1 MKALKYF
8 ILTMVALCLTTACS
22 DGDGGRD
29 EEGVDTILFHEF
41 DGYIYVSSQY
51 FGETYYGNDAKLSIW
66 TAGDQYIVTFA
77 DPIWGNAKFGYVQ
90 FGDKLQGTGSIKFS
104 YMNYNGTYPAILKGS
119 TLAPVIEIP
128 SVMNGCTISFHAGKA
143 SMADVVAGTYS
154 GKNTVVV
161 GGTYTYT
168 TDIAYTIKANPD
180 STINIEVPEYK
191 LNNTIMGNLTLG
203 AYTIS
208 NVKYDEETET
218 FHHVYGE
225 DGLTQYFKA
234 EDKDG
239 RPTMDQLY
247 SFAPTSS
254 IVLEP
259 VPGGGMKITNSFQLG
274 RMPFPIVAT
283 FERSA
288 Q

>member
-22 DGDGGRD
+22 DGNGGRD
-29 EEGVDTILFHEF
+29 EEFVDTILFHEF

-51 FGETYYGNDAKLSIW
+51 FGETYYGNDAKLSVW
-66 TAGDQYIVTFA
+66 TAGEQFIVTFS
-77 DPIWGNAKFGYVQ
+77 DPLWGDAKFGYVQ
-90 FGDKLQGTGSIKFS
+90 FGDKLQGSGSIKLN
-104 YMNYNGTYPAILKGS
+104 YMGNNGTYPAILKGT
-119 TLAPVIEIP
+119 TLAPVIDIP
-128 SVMNGCTISFHAGKA
+128 YVMDGTTISFHAGKA

-168 TDIAYTIKANPD
+168 TDMDYTIKANPD

-191 LNNTIMGNLTLG
+191 LSNTIMGNLTLG

-218 FHHVYGE
+218 FHHVYGG
-225 DGLTQYFKA
+225 DSLTQYFKA
-234 EDKDG
+234 EDENG
-239 RPTMDQLY
+239 RPTMNQLY
-247 SFAPTSS
+247 SFAPTSN

-274 RMPFPIVAT
+274 KMPFPIVAT